1 MPCSGCVV
9 GYRFQ
14 SSSTLVR
21 SIAIQSGLRAKCS
34 LLPVDLTQAFFL
46 ALSSQFVYKAFY
58 AIDDDMPRVKWDT
71 LTDESQAMVK
81 KVGLFSV
88 GGIILLFFSKM
99 IFPLVVLGGGGYVAW
114 RALNK
119 K

>member
-1 MPCSGCVV
+1 MNAWFLATRLDELIPCFV
-9 GYRFQ
+9 F
-14 SSSTLVR
+14 
-21 SIAIQSGLRAKCS
+21 IQHLEC
-34 LLPVDLTQAFFL
+34 L
-46 ALSSQFVYKAFY
+46 ALSSHIVYKTEC
-58 AIDDDMPRVKWDT
+58 AIDDEMPRVKWDIMA
-71 LTDESQAMVK
+71 DESQAMVK
-81 KVGLFSV
+81 KVGLFSI

>member
-9 GYRFQ
+9 GYGFQ
-14 SSSTLVR
+14 PSSTLVLP
-21 SIAIQSGLRAKCS
+21 IAIQSGLRAKYS
-34 LLPVDLTQAFFL
+34 LLSVDLTQAFFL
-46 ALSSQFVYKAFY
+46 ALSSQFVYKAFC

-88 GGIILLFFSKM
+88 AGIILLFFSKM

>member
-1 MPCSGCVV
+1 M
-9 GYRFQ
+9 GYGFQ
-14 SSSTLVR
+14 PSSTLVLP
-21 SIAIQSGLRAKCS
+21 IAIQSGLRAKCS
-34 LLPVDLTQAFFL
+34 LLSVDLTQAFFL
-46 ALSSQFVYKAFY
+46 ALSSQFVYKAF

-99 IFPLVVLGGGGYVAW
+99 IFPLVVLGGGAYVAW
-114 RALNK
+114 RALNEK
-119 K
+119 

>member
-1 MPCSGCVV
+1 MTRLDELIPCFV
-9 GYRFQ
+9 F
-14 SSSTLVR
+14 
-21 SIAIQSGLRAKCS
+21 IQRLEC
-34 LLPVDLTQAFFL
+34 L
-46 ALSSQFVYKAFY
+46 ALSSHIVYKAEC
-58 AIDDDMPRVKWDT
+58 AIDDEMPRVNWDAM
-71 LTDESQAMVK
+71 TDESQAMVK
-81 KVGLFSV
+81 KVGLFSI